1 MTSPYTA
8 DTVRILSKL
17 IGFSTT
23 FEDSNLD
30 LIDWISQE
38 LHSQG
43 IEARLIYDADKLKAN
58 LFATI
63 GPPSDD
69 GIILAGHTDVVPVRT
84 QDWSTDPFEASLSG
98 DRIYGRGACDMKGFI
113 ASVLA
118 HIPRWKDLPLQ
129 RPLHLAF
136 TYDEEV
142 DCAGVQ
148 RLLADMETTNF
159 RAAGCIVG
167 EPTGMECVVAHK
179 GRLCCTCTVRGKA
192 VHSSQAPSGINAIEF
207 AARLIVHIQKLAH
220 QESETGLHDRG
231 FEIPFSTMATT
242 MVSGGVAANTIPNH
256 CSFMFDYRH
265 LPSVDPS
272 RILAQAIA
280 FKDQLVEEMRR
291 IDPQGNIDLLNEV
304 TSLAFISAVEN
315 PLAGLLQ
322 TLAASPQSRKAGFTS
337 EAGYFERAHIPTV
350 VCGPGHV
357 EQAHRA
363 DEYIALSELESCSN
377 FLSGLLNW
385 MCIRPD

>member
-1 MTSPYTA
+1 MTSPYAA
-8 DTVRILSKL
+8 DTVRILSTL

-30 LIDWISQE
+30 LIDWISQK

-43 IEARLIYDADKLKAN
+43 IEARLIYDADKRKAN

-69 GIILAGHTDVVPVRT
+69 GIVLSGHTDVVPVGT
-84 QDWSTDPFEASLSG
+84 QDWSTDPFKASMRG

-118 HIPRWKDLPLQ
+118 HIPHWKDLPLQ

-148 RLLADMETTNF
+148 RLLTDLETANF

-167 EPTGMECVVAHK
+167 EPTGMECVIAHK

-192 VHSSQAPSGINAIEF
+192 VHSSQAPSGVNAIEF

-220 QESETGLHDRG
+220 QESETGLHDGG

-242 MVSGGVAANTIPNH
+242 MVHGGVAANTVPND
-256 CSFMFDYRH
+256 CSFKFDYRH
-265 LPSVDPS
+265 LPNVDPS
-272 RILAQAIA
+272 RILAQAIV

-291 IDPQGNIDLLNEV
+291 IDLQGNIDLLNEV
-304 TSLAFISAVEN
+304 TSLAFISAVED

-322 TLAASPQSRKAGFTS
+322 SLAASPRSRKAGFTS

-363 DEYIALSELESCSN
+363 DEYIALSELANCSR
-377 FLSGLLNW
+377 FLSGLMKW
-385 MCIRPD
+385 MCLRPD

>member
-1 MTSPYTA
+1 MTSPYAEETI
-8 DTVRILSKL
+8 RILSAL

-23 FEDSNLD
+23 FEDSNLS
-30 LIDWISQE
+30 LIHWISEE

-43 IEARLIYDADKLKAN
+43 IETRLLYDADKRKAN

-69 GIILAGHTDVVPVRT
+69 GIILSGHTDVVPVRT
-84 QDWSTDPFEASLSG
+84 QDWTTDPFKASLSG

-118 HIPRWKDLPLQ
+118 HIPRWKTLPLQ

-142 DCAGVQ
+142 DCSGVQ
-148 RLLADMETTNF
+148 QLLAEMATKNF

-179 GRLCCTCTVRGKA
+179 GRLCCACTVQGKA
-192 VHSSQAPSGINAIEF
+192 VHSSQAPSGVNAIEF
-207 AARLIVHIQKLAH
+207 AARLIVYIQKLAQ
-220 QESETGLHDRG
+220 QEAETGLQDRG
-231 FEIPFSTMATT
+231 FDIPFSTMATT
-242 MVSGGVAANTIPNH
+242 MVNGGVATNTVPNH
-256 CSFMFDYRH
+256 CSFSFDYRH

-272 RILAQAIA
+272 RILVQAIA
-280 FKDQLVEEMRR
+280 FKDQLVEEMQRV
-291 IDPQGNIDLLNEV
+291 DPHGNIDLLNEV
-304 TSLAFISAVEN
+304 TTPAFISAI
-315 PLAGLLQ
+315 PGPFASLLQ
-322 TLAASPQSRKAGFTS
+322 SLAASPRSRKGAFTS

-350 VCGPGHV
+350 VCGPGHI
-357 EQAHRA
+357 EQAHRT
-363 DEYIALSELESCSN
+363 DEYIALSELDNCSR
-377 FLSGLLNW
+377 FLSGLMNW
-385 MCIRPD
+385 MCLRPD

>member
-1 MTSPYTA
+1 MTSPYAA
-8 DTVRILSKL
+8 DTVRILSTL

-23 FEDSNLD
+23 FQDSNLD
-30 LIDWISQE
+30 LVDWVAQE
-38 LHSQG
+38 LRAQG
-43 IEARLIYDADKLKAN
+43 IAARLIYDADKRKAN

-63 GPPSDD
+63 GPASDD
-69 GIILAGHTDVVPVRT
+69 GIILSGHTDVVPVRT
-84 QDWSTDPFEASLSG
+84 QDWSTDPFKASLSA

-118 HIPRWKDLPLQ
+118 HIPRWKNLPLQ

-142 DCAGVQ
+142 DCAGVK
-148 RLLADMETTNF
+148 RLLAEMETTKF
-159 RAAGCIVG
+159 RAAACIVG

-179 GRLCCTCTVRGKA
+179 GRFCCTCTVHGKA

-220 QESETGLHDRG
+220 QESEAGFHDRG
-231 FEIPFSTMATT
+231 FEVPFSTMATT
-242 MVSGGVAANTIPNH
+242 MVSGGVAANTVPSH
-256 CSFMFDYRH
+256 CTFSFDCRH

-272 RILAQAIA
+272 RILAQAVA
-280 FKDQLVEEMRR
+280 FKDQLVEEMRQ

-304 TSLAFISAVEN
+304 TSLAFISAVED

-322 TLAASPQSRKAGFTS
+322 SLAASPRSRKAGFTS

-363 DEYIALSELESCSN
+363 DEYIALSELDNCSR
-377 FLSGLLNW
+377 FLSGLMNW
-385 MCIRPD
+385 MCLRPD

>member
-1 MTSPYTA
+1 MTSPYAA
-8 DTVRILSKL
+8 DTVRILSSL

-30 LIDWISQE
+30 LIDWITQE
-38 LHSQG
+38 LHAQG
-43 IEARLIYDADKLKAN
+43 IEARLIYDADKRKAN

-63 GPPSDD
+63 GPPSDG
-69 GIILAGHTDVVPVRT
+69 GIILSGHTDVVSVRT
-84 QDWSTDPFEASLSG
+84 QDWSTDPFKASLSAS
-98 DRIYGRGACDMKGFI
+98 RIYGRGACDMKGFI

-148 RLLADMETTNF
+148 RLLAELETTKF
-159 RAAGCIVG
+159 RAAACIVG

-207 AARLIVHIQKLAH
+207 AARLIVYIQKLAH
-220 QESETGLHDRG
+220 QESKTGLRDRG
-231 FEIPFSTMATT
+231 FDVPFSTMATT
-242 MVSGGVAANTIPNH
+242 MVSGGVAANTVPNH
-256 CSFMFDYRH
+256 CSFSLDCRH

-272 RILAQAIA
+272 RILAQAMA
-280 FKDQLVEEMRR
+280 FKDQLVDEMQRA
-291 IDPQGNIDLLNEV
+291 DPQGNIDLLNEV
-304 TSLAFISAVEN
+304 TTPPFISAVAE
-315 PLAGLLQ
+315 PLASLLQ
-322 TLAASPQSRKAGFTS
+322 SLAASPRRKKAAFTS

-363 DEYIALSELESCSN
+363 DEYIALSELDNCSR
-377 FLSGLLNW
+377 FLSGLMNW
-385 MCIRPD
+385 MCLRPD

>member
-1 MTSPYTA
+1 MTSPYA
-8 DTVRILSKL
+8 EETVRILSTL

-38 LHSQG
+38 LRSQG
-43 IEARLIYDADKLKAN
+43 IKARLIYDADKLKAS

-69 GIILAGHTDVVPVRT
+69 GIILSGHTDVVPVRT
-84 QDWSTDPFEASLSG
+84 QDWSTDPFKASLSG

-118 HIPRWKDLPLQ
+118 HIPRWRDLPLQ

-142 DCAGVQ
+142 DCIGVQ
-148 RLLADMETTNF
+148 RLLAELKTTNF

-220 QESETGLHDRG
+220 QESKTGLQDGG
-231 FEIPFSTMATT
+231 FDIPFSTVTTT
-242 MVSGGVAANTIPNH
+242 MVNGGIAANTIPNH
-256 CSFMFDYRH
+256 CTFTFDYRH

-272 RILAQAIA
+272 RTLAQAMA
-280 FKDQLVEEMRR
+280 FKNQLVEEMQRV
-291 IDPQGNIDLLNEV
+291 DLQGNIDLLNEV
-304 TSLAFISAVEN
+304 TTPAFISAVTD
-315 PLAGLLQ
+315 PLASLLLS
-322 TLAASPQSRKAGFTS
+322 LAASPRSRKAAFTS

-363 DEYIALSELESCSN
+363 DEYIALSELDNCSR
-377 FLSGLLNW
+377 FLSGLMNW
-385 MCIRPD
+385 MCLRPD